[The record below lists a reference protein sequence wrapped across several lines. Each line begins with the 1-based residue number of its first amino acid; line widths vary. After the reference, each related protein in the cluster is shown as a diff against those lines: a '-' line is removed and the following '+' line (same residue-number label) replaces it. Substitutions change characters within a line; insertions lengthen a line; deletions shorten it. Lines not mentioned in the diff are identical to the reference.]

1 MKRIEHESCCKQ
13 KSIYLILSKKIDK
26 HLVEFLAKNGFIEY
40 KSFTNSNICYVY
52 DKDIIV
58 QGSFGSDKL
67 QVKCKTSSCN
77 QSLNILESLI
87 KGLHGEGST

>member
-1 MKRIEHESCCKQ
+1 MKKIEHESCCKQ

-26 HLVEFLAKNGFIEY
+26 TLVDHLASNGFIEY
-40 KSFTNSNICYVY
+40 KNFTISNICYVY
-52 DKDIIV
+52 NKDIIV

-67 QVKCKTSSCN
+67 QIKCKTISCN